1 MDSEQVLYLDQDSR
15 GSLFN
20 KITPQ
25 MMWTELYSDDSESTI
40 WNEAGMTD
48 LYSIKNK
55 TSELFN
61 HLEKVLIE
69 NLEDVSKEQKNVLY
83 SYSFALIRLV
93 TRLYLLYSR
102 KERGEE
108 IEHHWLENHSM
119 KLLTRLK
126 KNSSSATIDFL
137 ILYEKAVLFNS
148 NKNYL
153 ASFRVC
159 NEMESLVKKQKFHAE
174 VGLYHP
180 ALFDAPRFVTMIRQY
195 ANVNAGVDSNW
206 TDLFSKSRKD
216 QEFLES
222 SIRGPWKLSVAILQ
236 YFELVAKNK
245 LSTVKV
251 DDWIEFRTNYPD
263 FNSESANVIISTL
276 TGENVHLNFLIPE
289 SESENKLRDIFA
301 DSKNLSEI
309 RTKGLNALL
318 SNNFGK
324 SDEAQFLLN
333 FIGDLS
339 QNNPYSELE
348 KPPANHE
355 SFEEW
360 KRSPEGSEKLTK
372 PKIGPA
378 SIYYYI
384 QNDKQFGLYR
394 GKDEAVAVTIN
405 KLICYTDMLVANFF
419 RISKQGKRF
428 KMTHTGVTNEHGDFS
443 WIRMNEQSELVVP
456 DSVRVSSE
464 DFFDIDQYIRQAY
477 KTRSKDQISSKKG
490 RINLISK
497 ILYEAMK
504 LLNKYT
510 QGATSQAKKPW
521 RTHKAII
528 WKPRP
533 NYDGECPLALH
544 AYCATRRLQE
554 LHKKLVLCRIQS
566 EQTSLYQSF
575 KNKIHEILDNVEE
588 QIRIELMNL
597 NEILTSNEYKKS
609 LLDSNLDVE
618 ELYHVAKANYSNRN
632 ESQEMNEKLNDY
644 PLEWERVNGFVKPKE
659 PVDFFYANRLFPEI
673 EGGAIHPGDFLD
685 QYFIP
690 KKLYEL
696 RTSEFPSGV
705 KSDLDKIV
713 YLHAK
718 NYTPID
724 FVISQTFPWRGEPDV

>member
-1 MDSEQVLYLDQDSR
+1 MGSEQMLYPHQKVKE
-15 GSLFN
+15 SLFN

-25 MMWTELYSDDSESTI
+25 MMWMELYSDDSESTI

-48 LYSIKNK
+48 LYSIKKK

-61 HLEKVLIE
+61 HLEKIPIE
-69 NLEDVSKEQKNVLY
+69 HVGGASKEQKNLLY

-93 TRLYLLYSR
+93 SRLYLLHSR
-102 KERGEE
+102 KEHGEE
-108 IEHHWLENHSM
+108 NEHHWLENHSM

-126 KNSSSATIDFL
+126 RNSNPAAIDFL

-159 NEMESLVKKQKFHAE
+159 NEMERLLKGQKINDE

-180 ALFDAPRFVTMIRQY
+180 VLFDAPRFVSMIRQY
-195 ANVNAGVDSNW
+195 ANVNAGVDSDW
-206 TDLFSKSRKD
+206 TDLFSKSKKD
-216 QEFLES
+216 QEFLKS
-222 SIRGPWKLSVAILQ
+222 SLTGPWKLSVAILQ

-245 LSTVKV
+245 LSSVQV
-251 DDWIEFRTNYPD
+251 DDWIEFRTNHPD

-276 TGENVHLNFLIPE
+276 TGENVHLNFFIPE
-289 SESENKLRDIFA
+289 SEPENKLRDILA

-318 SNNFGK
+318 NNKFGK

-348 KPPANHE
+348 KPPADFE
-355 SFEEW
+355 SFEDW
-360 KRSPEGSEKLTK
+360 KRTSEGSEKVTK

-378 SIYYYI
+378 SIYYYL
-384 QNDKQFGLYR
+384 QKDEQFGLYR
-394 GKDEAVAVTIN
+394 GKDEAVAATIN

-428 KMTHTGVTNEHGDFS
+428 KMTHTGVTNEQGHFS

-456 DSVRVSSE
+456 DSVRGSSQ
-464 DFFDIDQYIRQAY
+464 DLFDIDQYVRQAY

-497 ILYEAMK
+497 ILFEAMK

-510 QGATSQAKKPW
+510 QGTTSQAKKPW

-528 WKPRP
+528 WKPRR
-533 NYDGECPLALH
+533 NYHAECPLALH
-544 AYCATRRLQE
+544 VYCATRRLQE
-554 LHKKLVLCRIQS
+554 LHNKIALCRIQS

-575 KNKIHEILDNVEE
+575 KDKIHEILDNVEE
-588 QIRIELMNL
+588 QIRIELIIL
-597 NEILTSNEYKKS
+597 DIILTSNEYKKS
-609 LLDSNLDVE
+609 LFDSNLDVE
-618 ELYHVAKANYSNRN
+618 ELYHVAKTNYSNRKEN
-632 ESQEMNEKLNDY
+632 QEINEKLNDY

-659 PVDFFYANRLFPEI
+659 PVDFFFANRLFPEI
-673 EGGAIHPGDFLD
+673 EGGAMHPGDFLD
-685 QYFIP
+685 EHFIA
-690 KKLYEL
+690 KNLYEI
-696 RTSEFPSGV
+696 RTLEFPSGV

-713 YLHAK
+713 YIHAK
-718 NYTPID
+718 DYVPID